1 MGVDVEEQAIHAK
14 GKVSIQQRL
23 HHCWRLVP
31 YTTNLCESLCLNDIL
46 TIDMRTADGIEHIV
60 GLIMCG
66 GVKPEFAH
74 GNVCIAI
81 VTHSVAH
88 HRGGYTFCRE
98 LNTILMGTIANS
110 LEEHFILKFID
121 GLTDISENLLTL
133 GSTLYGNTHH
143 DGQPRNEVVATST
156 LKLFSKILAPILRTT
171 LPGVDMHILHHIGKW
186 AFFEFT
192 KPAGNLF
199 SDSSFREL
207 VAF

>member
-1 MGVDVEEQAIHAK
+1 MG
-14 GKVSIQQRL
+14 
-23 HHCWRLVP
+23 
-31 YTTNLCESLCLNDIL
+31 
-46 TIDMRTADGIEHIV
+46 TADGIEHIV

-143 DGQPRNEVVATST
+143 DGQPRNEVVATSF

-207 VAF
+207 VAFQTFAASCCSISMTCRSVTNTNNKPVAIWQWFCQSSVFYLYAKNIL